1 MSEIFVSYARATAT
15 EAQAVAEALRALG
28 YGVWRDDELPAH
40 RLYAEV
46 IEERLATAKAVVV
59 IWSAAAAKSQW
70 VRAEADVAREAGIL
84 VQLSIDGSI
93 PPLPFNQIQC
103 ADMAGWTGDPDAP
116 GWRKVLGS
124 VAELMAAPPRAPAT
138 PAAPAA
144 ASAAFVAPA
153 RPPLPL
159 PTRPSI
165 AVMPFAN
172 FSGDAEQDYFADGMV
187 EEIATALSR
196 IRSIFVIA
204 HGSTLSLKGKALSAQ
219 EIGRLLGVRYVLEG
233 SVRKSSNRVRIAV
246 RLIDAAGGAQVW
258 AERFEGTLE
267 DVFTLQDTV
276 ALSVAGVIEPALQ
289 RAEIERALARPM
301 RDATSYDLCLRAIPL
316 LRVNGRDETLQA
328 ADLLEQALDAD
339 PDDGPTL
346 GWAACAHVL
355 ISRFGWTD
363 DSAGHHSRAA
373 DLAQRAL
380 RVGGDDATVLAN
392 ISNVLLML
400 GHGPDVARPLIERSV
415 ELNPGSAMA
424 WMFSA
429 RVMLALGEP
438 ERAYEQVQTS
448 MRLDPLS
455 PDRSFQLTNMGLA
468 RFAQGRFGEAAALFS
483 ESSQIRA
490 TVAFNHACIAAC
502 CGHLGQIKA
511 AKKALERF
519 RGGSREPIGDLA
531 ARLFHSPN
539 HRQLFLDGIALAEG
553 REPE

>member
-15 EAQAVAEALRALG
+15 QAHMVAEALRGLG
-28 YGVWRDDELPAH
+28 YAVWRDDELPAH

-59 IWSAAAAKSQW
+59 IWSAAAVKSQW

-124 VAELMAAPPRAPAT
+124 LTELTGASRVPPAVAAP
-138 PAAPAA
+138 
-144 ASAAFVAPA
+144 
-153 RPPLPL
+153 PPLPL
-159 PTRPSI
+159 PSKPSI

-172 FSGDAEQDYFADGMV
+172 LSGDPEQEYFADGMV

-196 IRSIFVIA
+196 IKSIFVIA
-204 HGSTLSLKGKALSAQ
+204 SGSTLSLKGRALSAR
-219 EIGRLLGVRYVLEG
+219 EIGRILGVRYVLEG

-246 RLIDAAGGAQVW
+246 KLIDAADSAQVW
-258 AERFEGTLE
+258 AERFEGALD

-276 ALSVAGVIEPALQ
+276 ALGVAGVIEPALQ
-289 RAEIERALARPM
+289 RVEIERASVRPM
-301 RDATSYDLCLRAIPL
+301 PDATSYDLCLRAIPL
-316 LRVNGRDETLQA
+316 IRVNRRAETLQA
-328 ADLLEQALDAD
+328 IELLDQALAGD
-339 PDDGPTL
+339 PDDGPIL

-355 ISRFGWTD
+355 VARFGWSED
-363 DSAGHHSRAA
+363 PAHHYARASE
-373 DLAQRAL
+373 LAQRAMQ
-380 RVGGDDATVLAN
+380 VGGDDATVLSQV
-392 ISNVLLML
+392 SNVLLML
-400 GHGPDVARPLIERSV
+400 GNGPEVARPLIERSV

-424 WMFSA
+424 WLFSA
-429 RVMLALGEP
+429 RVHLALGEP
-438 ERAYEQVQTS
+438 ELAFEHVQTS

-468 RFAQGRFGEAAALFS
+468 RLAQGRFGEAAALFS

-502 CGHLGQIKA
+502 CGHLGQTA
-511 AKKALERF
+511 AARKALERF
-519 RGGSREPIGDLA
+519 RGGSREPIDDLA
-531 ARLFHSPN
+531 ARLFHSRD

-553 REPE
+553 GEPQ

>member
-15 EAQAVAEALRALG
+15 EAQIVAEALRALG

-59 IWSAAAAKSQW
+59 IWSAAAVKSQW

-84 VQLSIDGSI
+84 VQLSIDGAV

-124 VAELMAAPPRAPAT
+124 VAELMGQPREPRAAAAP
-138 PAAPAA
+138 
-144 ASAAFVAPA
+144 
-153 RPPLPL
+153 PPLPL
-159 PTRPSI
+159 PTKPSI

-172 FSGDAEQDYFADGMV
+172 LSGDAEQEYFADGMV

-196 IRSIFVIA
+196 IKSIFVIA
-204 HGSTLSLKGKALSAQ
+204 SGSTLSLKGKALSAR
-219 EIGRLLGVRYVLEG
+219 EIGRILGVRYVLEG
-233 SVRKSSNRVRIAV
+233 SVRKSANRVRIAV
-246 RLIDAAGGAQVW
+246 KLIDAAGSAQVW

-289 RAEIERALARPM
+289 RAEIERASVRPM

-316 LRVNGRDETLQA
+316 IRVNRRDETLQA
-328 ADLLEQALDAD
+328 IELLDQALAGD

-355 ISRFGWTD
+355 VARFGWSD
-363 DSAGHHSRAA
+363 DAAGYYARAA
-373 DLAQRAL
+373 ELAQRAL
-380 RVGGDDATVLAN
+380 QVGGDDATVLSN
-392 ISNVLLML
+392 VSNVLLML
-400 GHGPDVARPLIERSV
+400 GNGPEVAKPLVERSV

-429 RVMLALGEP
+429 RVQLALGEP
-438 ERAYEQVQTS
+438 ELAFEHVQTS

-455 PDRSFQLTNMGLA
+455 PDRSFQLTNLGLA
-468 RFAQGRFGEAAALFS
+468 RLAQRRFDEAAALFS

-502 CGHLGQIKA
+502 CGHLGQAKA
-511 AKKALERF
+511 ARKALERF
-519 RGGSREPIGDLA
+519 RAGSREPIDDLA
-531 ARLFHSPN
+531 ARLFHSPD
-539 HRQLFLDGIALAEG
+539 HRRLFLDGIALAEG
-553 REPE
+553 RAPA

>member
-59 IWSAAAAKSQW
+59 IWSAAAVKSQW

-84 VQLSIDGSI
+84 VQLSVDGSI

-124 VAELMAAPPRAPAT
+124 LGELMGQSRA

-144 ASAAFVAPA
+144 
-153 RPPLPL
+153 PPTLTV
-159 PTRPSI
+159 PTKASI

-172 FSGDAEQDYFADGMV
+172 LSGDAEQEYFADGMV
-187 EEIATALSR
+187 EEITTALSR

-204 HGSTLSLKGKALSAQ
+204 SGSTLSLKGKALSAK
-219 EIGRLLGVRYVLEG
+219 EIGRILGVRYVLEG

-246 RLIDAAGGAQVW
+246 KLIDAAHGAQVW

-289 RAEIERALARPM
+289 RAEIERASVRPM

-316 LRVNGRDETLQA
+316 IRVNGRAETLEA
-328 ADLLEQALDAD
+328 VDLLDQALAAD

-355 ISRFGWTD
+355 VARFGWSD
-363 DSAGHHSRAA
+363 DPAGHHSRAA
-373 DLAQRAL
+373 ELAQRAL
-380 RVGGDDATVLAN
+380 QVGGDDATVLSN
-392 ISNVLLML
+392 VSNVLLML
-400 GHGPDVARPLIERSV
+400 GHAPDVAKPLIERSV

-429 RVMLALGEP
+429 RVQLALGEP
-438 ERAYEQVQTS
+438 ELAFEHVQTS

-468 RFAQGRFGEAAALFS
+468 RLAQGRFGEAAALFS

-502 CGHLGQIKA
+502 CGHLGQTKA
-511 AKKALERF
+511 ASQALERF
-519 RGGSREPIGDLA
+519 RSGSREPIADLA
-531 ARLFHSPN
+531 ARLFHRPQ

-553 REPE
+553 RDAE